1 MAKKNGRPKLS
12 FEDKQARRG
21 YIGAA
26 DLARRLDK
34 HHSTI
39 YRWIGAKKVKAEKVG
54 DFQWVYLPSV
64 ESHLGGTAYRLYGLD
79 KLHAR
84 MRGEASP

>member
-1 MAKKNGRPKLS
+1 MASKMS

-26 DLARRLDK
+26 ELARCLEK

-39 YRWIGAKKVKAEKVG
+39 YRWIQAEKIRAEKVG

-64 ESHLGGTAYRLYGLD
+64 EQHLGATAFRLYGLD
-79 KLHAR
+79 RMLKR
-84 MRGEASP
+84 MRGDATQ

>member
-1 MAKKNGRPKLS
+1 MALT
-12 FEDKQARRG
+12 FEDKQSRRG

-26 DLARRLDK
+26 DLARKLGK

-39 YRWIGAKKVKAEKVG
+39 YRWIKAEKVHAEKVG

-64 ESHLGGTAYRLYGLD
+64 QKHLGPAAFRTYGLD
-79 KLHAR
+79 KALKR
-84 MRGEASP
+84 MQGKQR